1 MLKKPHGF
9 SLIAKIYIIIN
20 ILLDILTVIRYHK
33 CINNYEVKAMS
44 NTFVENYEIL
54 SDEEIVS
61 LINGGSIELFQV
73 IIDRYL
79 PKILFFVKKNCSE
92 SEMEDAVQEATYA
105 LYSAVKNFDGKRSS
119 FNTFALLCIKR
130 SVYSGIKHGSRA
142 KDIPNELLAPMDG
155 LEIPDCNSPEKI
167 FFDRESYKSL
177 ENSIKLELSGLE
189 YSVLQLF
196 LSGKKYI
203 EIARE
208 LNISEKSVNNALIRI
223 RKKLKSS

>member
-1 MLKKPHGF
+1 
-9 SLIAKIYIIIN
+9 
-20 ILLDILTVIRYHK
+20 
-33 CINNYEVKAMS
+33 
-44 NTFVENYEIL
+44 
-54 SDEEIVS
+54 
-61 LINGGSIELFQV
+61 
-73 IIDRYL
+73 
-79 PKILFFVKKNCSE
+79 
-92 SEMEDAVQEATYA
+92 
-105 LYSAVKNFDGKRSS
+105 
-119 FNTFALLCIKR
+119 
-130 SVYSGIKHGSRA
+130 
-142 KDIPNELLAPMDG
+142 MDG
-155 LEIPDCNSPEKI
+155 FEIPDCNSPEKI